1 MKRQGNYFD
10 DGYMVVKS
18 LLQSEE
24 LKPFQSVIEKAVDQ
38 HAQILL
44 SEGKID
50 DIAESAPFDFRMAK
64 LYRNLDNRMRS
75 WNTDIFS
82 HELYNLITHKNILD
96 VVESLIGSEIIHH
109 GDFHLRPKL
118 PGHQWTAFPWHQD
131 SQYYGKP
138 TQYMHVVTLSLP
150 LVEVTEANGC
160 IWVIP
165 SSHHWGYLDGERG
178 NDQNIRTFED
188 VEKRGKPLTVPM
200 SVGDGLFLTN
210 LTFHSSK
217 INQTTNVRWTIDL
230 RYSAI
235 PGTKTLSPLQQEA
248 TNYMFATLRRNFI
261 PLIVRSKSGKQS
273 WKQWKEAKH
282 RVKTAHYSNQ

>member
-118 PGHQWTAFPWHQD
+118 PGH
-131 SQYYGKP
+131 
-138 TQYMHVVTLSLP
+138 
-150 LVEVTEANGC
+150 
-160 IWVIP
+160 
-165 SSHHWGYLDGERG
+165 
-178 NDQNIRTFED
+178 
-188 VEKRGKPLTVPM
+188 
-200 SVGDGLFLTN
+200 
-210 LTFHSSK
+210 
-217 INQTTNVRWTIDL
+217 
-230 RYSAI
+230 
-235 PGTKTLSPLQQEA
+235 
-248 TNYMFATLRRNFI
+248 
-261 PLIVRSKSGKQS
+261 
-273 WKQWKEAKH
+273 
-282 RVKTAHYSNQ
+282 